1 MSVYTHKILWEEAD
15 YYASQMEVG
24 RTLADLSKE
33 SKTRAC
39 STISSMAKAARV
51 FPKEYRK
58 PILPSWWLYPELALI
73 SPEEKARKMLK
84 FVRERKLSRT
94 KVRKLLACLANNKGY
109 WNNIPEAYEIMH
121 ETKSKPKTTPK
132 HTPIVADLNV
142 LSGNRWKFAETLK
155 KYKDDGMCAQ
165 ALATL
170 MNCSYQTVINWLR
183 VVETFPPE
191 YRFSNI
197 PPSYYI
203 TLMRADDPLQ
213 AAKYAS
219 ENNLTLAEIREL
231 IKEGIPAKATAALPK
246 TRLTELID
254 PDAVMQLQYEL
265 ETIREVAQNLWVE
278 NAALKKELHIAKNLC
293 DTYLK
298 ELQRKTDLLK
308 QVG

>member
-1 MSVYTHKILWEEAD
+1 MSAYTHKILWEEAD

-109 WNNIPEAYEIMH
+109 WNNIPEAYEIMQ
-121 ETKSKPKTTPK
+121 ETKRKPKTTPK

-203 TLMRADDPLQ
+203 TLLKADDPLQ
-213 AAKYAS
+213 AAKYAH
-219 ENNLTLAEIREL
+219 ENNLSRKQISEL
-231 IKEGIPAKATAALPK
+231 VKKKLPAKPVVSQ
-246 TRLTELID
+246 EISIID
-254 PDAVMQLQYEL
+254 PDAVLQLQYEL
-265 ETIREVAQNLWVE
+265 ETIREAAQNLWIE
-278 NAALKKELHIAKNLC
+278 NAALKKELHIAKSLC

-308 QVG
+308 RVE